1 MFGAANG
8 MLKEGA
14 RHYSGLEEAMM
25 RNIDAC
31 QQLAQMTR
39 TAYGPH
45 GKFFILIICFWSLIS
60 IHGCEDF
67 PTQNKLDPNIPYLLY
82 RHEQDGY

>member
-1 MFGAANG
+1 MILNNFWKSKDNKLNFKNFTNTINNMFGAANG

-31 QQLAQMTR
+31 Q
-39 TAYGPH
+39 
-45 GKFFILIICFWSLIS
+45 
-60 IHGCEDF
+60 
-67 PTQNKLDPNIPYLLY
+67 
-82 RHEQDGY
+82 